1 MTLQHVLQR
10 DVDTALPSES
20 TQTAAQRMSNRNVGM
35 LVVVDDKAHPI
46 GILTDRDLAISVV
59 AAGKNPHYTLVREV
73 MTAEPSCIP
82 EDKSSDDAL
91 EVMRARGVRRL
102 PVVNARGLLVGV
114 ISMDDVLHTLSVD
127 LTTIAEVLDNSSP
140 RRLALQ
146 GETTTVPPRKATAA
160 KPAKKGRARRSSVK
174 N

>member
-20 TQTAAQRMSNRNVGM
+20 AQTAAQRMSNRNVGM

-73 MTAEPSCIP
+73 MTADPSCIP
-82 EDKSSDDAL
+82 EEKSSDDAL

-114 ISMDDVLHTLSVD
+114 ISMDDILHTLSVD

-146 GETTTVPPRKATAA
+146 AEPASVPAKPVEAA
-160 KPAKKGRARRSSVK
+160 RPAKKSRPKRSGVK
-174 N
+174 S